1 MGRHGLQN
9 KGGPQSCD
17 ENLLALHWHH
27 FSPSVQIRH
36 LADQLTT
43 KWAALQGCSPPECIR
58 IFLTV
63 ARKWPF
69 FGAKLFAA
77 QVNAGGFQWKEWL
90 PRPQECPVSWSYRAP
105 LAVFFFLSWSRL
117 QRPPALETTRGRCL
131 HPFLAYSHF
140 HDPEQLFIALGPSL
154 FLGDPHLS
162 FIDFFLSATPEKQI
176 GSINYKGT

>member
-1 MGRHGLQN
+1 M
-9 KGGPQSCD
+9 
-17 ENLLALHWHH
+17 LALHWHH

-43 KWAALQGCSPPECIR
+43 KWAALQGCSSPECIR

-90 PRPQECPVSWSYRAP
+90 ARPQEYPVSWSCFP
-105 LAVFFFLSWSRL
+105 LAPFEPV
-117 QRPPALETTRGRCL
+117 QAAAPACTLETTRGRYL
-131 HPFLAYSHF
+131 YIHFWPISISMIQSSYSLLWGQVYF
-140 HDPEQLFIALGPSL
+140 WVTLIFPLLT
-154 FLGDPHLS
+154 S
-162 FIDFFLSATPEKQI
+162 FSVLPLK
-176 GSINYKGT
+176 NR

>member
-1 MGRHGLQN
+1 MWGIAVGRHGLQN

-27 FSPSVQIRH
+27 FSPSIQIRH

-105 LAVFFFLSWSRL
+105 LAVFFLSQSRL
-117 QRPPALETTRGRCL
+117 QRPPALKTTRGRCL
-131 HPFLAYSHF
+131 SIHFWPIPISMIQSSYSLLWGQVYF
-140 HDPEQLFIALGPSL
+140 WVTLIFPLLT
-154 FLGDPHLS
+154 S
-162 FIDFFLSATPEKQI
+162 FSVLPLK
-176 GSINYKGT
+176 NR

>member
-1 MGRHGLQN
+1 MGRHGLQT
-9 KGGPQSCD
+9 KGRPQSCD

-105 LAVFFFLSWSRL
+105 LAVFEPV
-117 QRPPALETTRGRCL
+117 QAAAPACTLDTTRGRYL
-131 HPFLAYSHF
+131 SIHF
-140 HDPEQLFIALGPSL
+140 WPIPISVIQSSIRCFGAKFISG
-154 FLGDPHLS
+154 
-162 FIDFFLSATPEKQI
+162 
-176 GSINYKGT
+176 